1 MKGEGNLKNNYER
14 ILQNTLP
21 PKEFKKAHL
30 DSRSNSFCGAKWYN
44 ATVWLGSGMTT
55 SCHHPLPHKIDPI
68 AVQSNP
74 KLLHN
79 TPEKKQQRR
88 QMQCGER
95 PSGCEYCW
103 KIEDMG
109 PEHVSDR
116 VFKSWIYTNEE
127 LTDAFQTDS
136 EEDFELRSLEIAFD
150 RTCNFAC
157 SYCNP
162 AFSSTWVKDIKNN
175 GAYENLKS
183 DGRGHFIHPHDEN
196 QLYGYG
202 EYNPYVE
209 AFFKWWESDLHKTL
223 RQLRVTGGEPLMSA
237 DLWKLIEWFE
247 KNGDKS
253 TTDLAINSNLVA
265 KPELIQR
272 LIDVKKHLPTLCVYS
287 SCEAVDG
294 AAEYIRDGMIF
305 ETWWANMQKLHHAD
319 IDTHCMLTINALCLE
334 TLPHLVDRVMQK
346 RKEFGSDRF
355 AIMSFNILRFPS
367 FQSPLILPNE
377 IKMHHVEKLTELRQ
391 KWAPDYTNQ
400 TNRLHEFELT
410 QLDRLIEYLQVV
422 DKPHSEG
429 FDIPKLHND
438 FKKFY
443 TQYDLRR
450 NKSFLQAFPELEE
463 WYETL

>member
-1 MKGEGNLKNNYER
+1 MIGEGNLKNNYER